1 MNRQAVSTNRR
12 TRSQRPDAREQ
23 AALRRVAAQMQA
35 EAAELPP
42 TTWVAERLHLQVDEW
57 GERVL
62 PELALLMAIDRRQEW
77 AQSWMR
83 RRPEGC
89 PLTMEE
95 EACLRRVAALL
106 RAEAAELGS
115 ESPVGARLDSWGIQL
130 ALDCEHP
137 NGLGLT

>member
-1 MNRQAVSTNRR
+1 MNRQAVSTDRR
-12 TRSQRPDAREQ
+12 ARAHRPDAREQ

-35 EAAELPP
+35 EAAELPA
-42 TTWVAERLHLQVDEW
+42 TTWVAERLRLEVDQW

-62 PELALLMAIDRRQEW
+62 PELALLMAIDRRQEP
-77 AQSWMR
+77 AQSWTR
-83 RRPEGC
+83 RRPDGC

-115 ESPVGARLDSWGIQL
+115 DSSVGARLDSWGIQL
-130 ALDCEHP
+130 ALECESP
-137 NGLGLT
+137 GGLSLM